1 MARMPGAMHRCP
13 GNGCRGRLKRKTTC
27 RDARTP
33 LTRSLPRGGRRRR
46 PAPYAAAI
54 YAAVGI
60 SFAWPAAHIR
70 VWRLA
75 AWVVSAVVYAAHI
88 AYERFTVRSAT
99 AQAAMHV
106 ALGVA
111 LGAFGL
117 AVGANIHSLSVGS
130 SARQHTLL
138 LAALVTWPLITSVP
152 SFVIALSVS
161 AVLRRR

>member
-1 MARMPGAMHRCP
+1 
-13 GNGCRGRLKRKTTC
+13 
-27 RDARTP
+27 
-33 LTRSLPRGGRRRR
+33 
-46 PAPYAAAI
+46 
-54 YAAVGI
+54 
-60 SFAWPAAHIR
+60 
-70 VWRLA
+70 
-75 AWVVSAVVYAAHI
+75 
-88 AYERFTVRSAT
+88 
-99 AQAAMHV
+99 MHV

-117 AVGANIHSLSVGS
+117 AVGANIHSLSVDS